1 MKEVTTIIKPQTG
14 WKLVNLKELIEYK
27 DLFYFMV
34 LRDVKV
40 LYKQTILGFLW
51 AILNP
56 LFNMVVFSIVFG
68 KLAQIPSDGI
78 PYPVFS
84 LAALLPWTYFS
95 QALSSSTNSLVT
107 QSGMFTKVYFPRL
120 IIPLTPVVAKL
131 VDFLIAFVMLIV
143 VMAYYNIIPGYEIVF
158 LPLLIIL
165 MILTASGIGMWLSA
179 LAIQYRDIKFAMT
192 FMVQLLMYAAP
203 VVWPVSLIEE
213 KFGYTAKMV
222 YGLYPMAGIIEGFR
236 AALLGSRPMPWDI
249 IMMGTITA
257 LLVFVSGVFYFRKM
271 ERVFADVA

>member
-1 MKEVTTIIKPQTG
+1 
-14 WKLVNLKELIEYK
+14 
-27 DLFYFMV
+27 
-34 LRDVKV
+34 VKV